1 MITRDPGQIEIAVDQ
16 VTGRDAYIPISKD
29 AFQEVCPHPT
39 LAILVSAEDADE
51 AVAGL
56 REAWEQA
63 GNPSPDGLVVFIRST
78 TLTMDGLARINAALP
93 QAERIR
99 KGLDYSRP
107 GGPKIEIRI
116 IATV

>member
-1 MITRDPGQIEIAVDQ
+1 MITRDPGQIEIAIEQ
-16 VTGRDAYIPISKD
+16 VIGKEAYIPISRD
-29 AFQEVCPHPT
+29 AFQEACPHPS
-39 LAILVSAEDADE
+39 LALLVSAADADE

-63 GNPSPDGLVVFIRST
+63 GSPSPDGLVVFILGSF
-78 TLTMDGLARINAALP
+78 LTMDDLSRILAALP

-116 IATV
+116 IATI